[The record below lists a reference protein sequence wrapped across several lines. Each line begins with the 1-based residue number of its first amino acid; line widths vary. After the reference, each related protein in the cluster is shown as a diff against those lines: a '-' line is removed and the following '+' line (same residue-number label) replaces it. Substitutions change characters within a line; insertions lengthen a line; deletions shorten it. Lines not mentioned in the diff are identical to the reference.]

1 MIMNKKNIDTIS
13 LGNPDENFHF
23 SLKRMEDIH
32 DRQKGTPDDPH
43 RHDYYTI
50 IWPLKSVN
58 GKHIIDFQE
67 YPIKRNGIFF
77 IQPGQVH
84 QMIVKSQPL
93 GFVIT
98 FSPLFLAQAK
108 IEKSFVDNLKVF
120 SSFLHNEPLFV
131 DNQKEEKLRMFVNSM
146 EEAKKEVHNYIHE
159 TIGAYLKL
167 FLIEC
172 VSVCDTDIKREGDKS
187 KIIVE
192 EFKKLV
198 EKNFCKEHKVQFY
211 SDHLVISP
219 GHLNFTVKKELG
231 LNAKSY
237 IQERITIEAKRLL
250 LFSQLNGKEMAF
262 KLGFNDPHHFSKFI
276 KNRTGLT
283 ISQFIEKYK
292 NSR

>member
-1 MIMNKKNIDTIS
+1 MNNKSIDTIS
-13 LGNPDENFHF
+13 LKDHETNIHF

-32 DRQKGTPDDPH
+32 DKQGGTPDDPH

-58 GKHIIDFQE
+58 GKHIIDFHE
-67 YPIKRNGIFF
+67 YNIKRNGIFF

-84 QMIVKSQPL
+84 QIMTKSRPL
-93 GFVIT
+93 GYVIT
-98 FSPLFLAQAK
+98 FSPEFLTQAK
-108 IEKSFVDNLKVF
+108 IEKSFIDNLKLF
-120 SSFLHNEPLFV
+120 SSFLYNEPLMI
-131 DNQKEEKLRMFVNSM
+131 DRQKEEKLRIFVNSM
-146 EEAKKEVHNYIHE
+146 EEATKSVHHYIHE

-172 VSVCDTDIKREGDKS
+172 VSVCDADIKREKDKS
-187 KIIVE
+187 KLIVE

-211 SDHLVISP
+211 SNKLIISP
-219 GHLNFTVKKELG
+219 GHLNFTIKKELG
-231 LNAKSY
+231 INAKSY
-237 IQERITIEAKRLL
+237 IQERITIEAKRLF
-250 LFSQLNGKEMAF
+250 LFSQLNAKEMAF

-276 KNRTGLT
+276 KNQTGLT

-292 NSR
+292 RSH